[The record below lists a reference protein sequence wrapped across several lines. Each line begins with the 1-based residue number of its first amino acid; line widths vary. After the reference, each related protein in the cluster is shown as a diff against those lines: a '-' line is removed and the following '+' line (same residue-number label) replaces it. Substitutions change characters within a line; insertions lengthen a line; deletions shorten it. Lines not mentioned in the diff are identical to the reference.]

1 MESNVKN
8 RYRKLAVL
16 LLLCGTF
23 GLCVNQAGAHGGL
36 SADKDQCKLTIGKYL
51 MHFTG
56 YQPEATGSKE
66 FCEDIPEV
74 GHTIVVLDA
83 IDQELRAI
91 PLEIRVVRDTGDMSN
106 LEAITIFHLPSTVY
120 SSGSV
125 SFEYKFDAPGKFV
138 GLVTAGS
145 GKDAV
150 ESRFPF
156 SVASGGAKF
165 AGYYPFVG
173 IVLLG
178 AGLYWFSSVRRKK
191 KLYSEKS
198 GMDA

>member
-1 MESNVKN
+1 MKN
-8 RYRKLAVL
+8 RYRKLTAL
-16 LLLCGTF
+16 LLVCGAS
-23 GLCVNQAGAHGGL
+23 GLFVSQAGAHGGL
-36 SADKDQCKLTIGKYL
+36 SVDKDQCKLTIGKYL

-66 FCEDIPEV
+66 FCEDIPEI

-83 IDQELRAI
+83 IDQELREI
-91 PLEIRVVRDTGDMSN
+91 PIEIRVVRDTGDMNN
-106 LEAITIFHLPSTVY
+106 LEAITIFHLPSTIY
-120 SSGSV
+120 SSGTV

-156 SVASGGAKF
+156 SVASGSPKF
-165 AGYYPFVG
+165 SSYYPFVG

-178 AGLYWFSSVRRKK
+178 AGLYWFSAVRRKK
-191 KLYSEKS
+191 KPYSEQS
-198 GMDA
+198 DTDV

>member
-1 MESNVKN
+1 MKN
-8 RYRKLAVL
+8 RYRKLATL
-16 LLLCGTF
+16 LLVCGAF
-23 GLCVNQAGAHGGL
+23 GLFAGQADAHGGL
-36 SADKDQCKLTIGKYL
+36 SVEKDQCKLTIGKYL

-83 IDQELRAI
+83 IDQELREI
-91 PLEIRVVRDTGDMSN
+91 PIEIRVVRDTGDMSN
-106 LEAITIFHLPSTVY
+106 LDAITVFHLPSTIY

-125 SFEYKFDAPGKFV
+125 SFEYRFDAPGKFV

-156 SVASGGAKF
+156 SVASGRAKF
-165 AGYYPFVG
+165 ASYYPFVG

-178 AGLYWFSSVRRKK
+178 AALYWFSSVRRKK
-191 KLYSEKS
+191 KLHSEKS